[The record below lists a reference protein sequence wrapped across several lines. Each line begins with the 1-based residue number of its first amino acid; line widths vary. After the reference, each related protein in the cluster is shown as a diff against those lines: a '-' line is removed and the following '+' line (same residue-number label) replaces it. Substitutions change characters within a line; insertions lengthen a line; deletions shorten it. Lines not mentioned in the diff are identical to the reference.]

1 MNEVSE
7 VSEVNEETMVD
18 RKYVVFELEN
28 EYYGIDIANVQG
40 IEKVQDFTI
49 VPNAKNYIK
58 GVINLRGEVV
68 PIIELRTRFG
78 LEKKE
83 LDDDSRIIVVFLNE
97 LQVGILVDSSSE
109 VIEFNENELN
119 SAPTVLDE
127 NYEDFVKSI
136 GEKDGRL
143 IILLSTEKILDIK
156 DEEENN

>member
-1 MNEVSE
+1 MNEESVE
-7 VSEVNEETMVD
+7 D
-18 RKYVVFELEN
+18 KKYVVFKLEN
-28 EYYGIDIANVQG
+28 EYYGIDIENVQG
-40 IEKVQDFTI
+40 IEKVHDFTI
-49 VPNAKNYIK
+49 VPNAKKYIK

-83 LDDDSRIIVVFLNE
+83 LDDDSRIIVVFLND

-109 VIEFNENELN
+109 VIEFNQSELN

-127 NYEDFVKSI
+127 SYEDFVKCI
-136 GEKDGRL
+136 GKKDERL
-143 IILLSTEKILDIK
+143 IILLSTEKILDIN

>member
-1 MNEVSE
+1 MNEESVE
-7 VSEVNEETMVD
+7 D
-18 RKYVVFELEN
+18 KKYVVFKLEN
-28 EYYGIDIANVQG
+28 EYYGINIENVQG
-40 IEKVQDFTI
+40 IEKVHDFTI
-49 VPNAKNYIK
+49 VPNAKKYIK

-83 LDDDSRIIVVFLNE
+83 LDEDSRIIVVFLNE

-109 VIEFNENELN
+109 VIEFNQSELN
-119 SAPTVLDE
+119 SAPTVLDDS
-127 NYEDFVKSI
+127 YEDFVKCI
-136 GEKDGRL
+136 GKKDERL

>member
-1 MNEVSE
+1 MNQESVE
-7 VSEVNEETMVD
+7 D
-18 RKYVVFELEN
+18 KKYVVFKLED
-28 EYYGIDIANVQG
+28 EYYGIDIENVQG
-40 IEKVQDFTI
+40 IEKVHDFTI
-49 VPNAKNYIK
+49 VPNAKKYIK

-109 VIEFNENELN
+109 VIEFNQSELN

-127 NYEDFVKSI
+127 SYEDFVKCI
-136 GEKDGRL
+136 GKKDERL

>member
-7 VSEVNEETMVD
+7 VSEVNDETMVD

>member
-1 MNEVSE
+1 MNQESVE
-7 VSEVNEETMVD
+7 D
-18 RKYVVFELEN
+18 KKYVVFKLEN
-28 EYYGIDIANVQG
+28 EYYGIDIENVQG
-40 IEKVQDFTI
+40 IEKVHDFTI
-49 VPNAKNYIK
+49 VPNAKKYIK

-109 VIEFNENELN
+109 VIEFNQSELN

-127 NYEDFVKSI
+127 SYEDFVKCI
-136 GEKDGRL
+136 GKKDERL